1 MIPPLSKVYRLDE
14 KDTPSKLEILFKQ
27 NLYVLAINLA
37 HMQKYDDAS
46 IVEIFK
52 KYGDHLYIKG
62 DYDGAME
69 QYLRTIGKLEPSYVI
84 RKVRHGK
91 CSLKRLSM
99 WDIFH
104 SSLSVFS
111 FWMPSGYSTLRH
123 IFRSCIREDS
133 PMQIIP
139 RYYSIAIQN

>member
-1 MIPPLSKVYRLDE
+1 MIPPFSKVYRLDE

-91 CSLKRLSM
+91 CSPIRLS
-99 WDIFH
+99 I
-104 SSLSVFS
+104 
-111 FWMPSGYSTLRH
+111 
-123 IFRSCIREDS
+123 
-133 PMQIIP
+133 
-139 RYYSIAIQN
+139 

>member
-1 MIPPLSKVYRLDE
+1 MSSGYECMVFTHFNYKIYRLDE

-84 RKVRHGK
+84 RKVGYRGGIY
-91 CSLKRLSM
+91 SDMLS
-99 WDIFH
+99 
-104 SSLSVFS
+104 
-111 FWMPSGYSTLRH
+111 
-123 IFRSCIREDS
+123 
-133 PMQIIP
+133 
-139 RYYSIAIQN
+139 SIWVY